1 LEALAEQISVTKP
14 LPPPFARSR
23 EKKGVL
29 KKITKKF
36 INYRF
41 KFFKFFGMQER
52 RILQINELIK
62 RELGKIIK
70 KELDVER
77 ETLVTVA
84 DVDFFYELSEAK
96 VWLSIYPF
104 KKAKKILEK
113 IEKIKNNLMWL
124 LNKKISFYRLIKLKF
139 LIDETEEKASEIEKI
154 LDPVRSRVHPVRKL
168 VP

>member
-1 LEALAEQISVTKP
+1 MK
-14 LPPPFARSR
+14 
-23 EKKGVL
+23 
-29 KKITKKF
+29 
-36 INYRF
+36 
-41 KFFKFFGMQER
+41 ER

-77 ETLVTVA
+77 ETLVTVTN
-84 DVDFFYELSEAK
+84 VDFLYELSEAK

-139 LIDETEEKASEIEKI
+139 LIDETEEKAEKIEKI
-154 LDPVRSRVHPVRKL
+154 LDKI
-168 VP
+168 